1 MHSHILHNVYTVGIP
16 ASLGTCSLTTQ
27 MFFFFGCDSIS
38 WLCSNHLLLLP
49 PPSTGIAGSDKCP
62 YRNNALIGYLIGGG
76 FLLGITVLFRSIPS
90 IATIGKNH
98 NWCRS
103 RQSSAC
109 SGCIC
114 ALEVVF
120 YVLLAL
126 NVIAIILGSFWAFDG
141 KPSFDCSDE
150 HCCSK
155 GVYGGTIIF
164 LIIQYVLYIITP
176 IYMCIT
182 VSCNHCLRAQE
193 LE

>member
-1 MHSHILHNVYTVGIP
+1 MCILRVGL
-16 ASLGTCSLTTQ
+16 SFQQVWEHSLTTQ
-27 MFFFFGCDSIS
+27 MLGSNSQFHDCVVIIYS
-38 WLCSNHLLLLP
+38 WFP
-49 PPSTGIAGSDKCP
+49 PTGISGVDKCP
-62 YRNNALIGYLIGGG
+62 YRNNAIIGYLTGGG
-76 FLLGITVLFRSIPS
+76 ILLSITVLFRSIPS

-114 ALEVVF
+114 AFEVVF

-126 NVIAIILGSFWAFDG
+126 NIIVVILGSFWAFDG
-141 KPSFDCSDE
+141 KPSFDCSEDD
-150 HCCSK
+150 CCSK
-155 GVYGGTIIF
+155 GVYVGTVIF

-176 IYMCIT
+176 IYMCVT